1 MIPIGDLN
9 LVLAQDDMPDS
20 VGCQLPF
27 DLTAARQRRSEKG
40 PVPGNTEISA
50 KPNQEVGVHSSAIVD
65 SGMGDSAER
74 VSGDKRSFDRGRFC
88 IECGGLRD
96 VIPESQSKNL

>member
-1 MIPIGDLN
+1 
-9 LVLAQDDMPDS
+9 MPGS
-20 VGCQLPF
+20 ALCQLPF
-27 DLTAARQRRSEKG
+27 DLTTVRQAGDPRRFQFPAIRKSQL
-40 PVPGNTEISA
+40 
-50 KPNQEVGVHSSAIVD
+50 NQNEEVGVHSSAIVAT
-65 SGMGDSAER
+65 GMGDSAER